1 MKKIFCKKILSPGYP
16 AAKKVLRWISFR
28 KPWISYKHID
38 AMKLRKHLID
48 FLKAVVPVAEENG
61 VKMAIH
67 PDDPPYPL
75 LGLPRILSTAEDVDL
90 LINEIPSESNG
101 LCFCT
106 GSLGVRADNDLPA
119 MIRRFSNRI
128 HFLHLRSTKRNN
140 DGDFYEENHLE
151 GDVDMYGVIKEII
164 RDDESKKN
172 VDSHAARSWAP
183 DA

>member
-1 MKKIFCKKILSPGYP
+1 
-16 AAKKVLRWISFR
+16 
-28 KPWISYKHID
+28 
-38 AMKLRKHLID
+38 
-48 FLKAVVPVAEENG
+48 
-61 VKMAIH
+61 MAIH

-106 GSLGVRADNDLPA
+106 GSFGVRADNDLPD
-119 MIRRFSNRI
+119 MIRRYSNRI
-128 HFLHLRSTKRNN
+128 HFLHLRSTRRNK

-151 GDVDMYGVIKEII
+151 GDVDMYARGKRNYPYDAIT
-164 RDDESKKN
+164 KN
-172 VDSHAARSWAP
+172 LDSHASRSWAP